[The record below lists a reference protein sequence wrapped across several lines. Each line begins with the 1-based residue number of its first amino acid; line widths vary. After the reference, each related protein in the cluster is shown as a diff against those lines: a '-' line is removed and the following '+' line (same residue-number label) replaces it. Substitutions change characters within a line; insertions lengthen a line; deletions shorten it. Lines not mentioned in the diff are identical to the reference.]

1 LFQRKFALKRRK
13 FLTAAALSLFGASAL
28 AVPAKQG
35 VKPPLKPVG
44 KPGVKPLPKKPVGKN
59 TPAAPI
65 QRSPLNTADRTV
77 IDAPPQ
83 GSSASRLP
91 PVKAPELPELW
102 QDFEVTTSVVV
113 RATSRNP
120 QRILFPLPLNQ
131 NTLYQRNLGY
141 ECKSN
146 ADAIRVYRQPDGEQ
160 EILSCQWL
168 PGDEA
173 KITLISRISIAERN
187 FDVTRR
193 SLPPEREDILRRYLR
208 ETSSIPN
215 EGEIYDLAMRVVGRI
230 KDPVAQAK
238 TIFEWV
244 TENTAYLPDLPG
256 GGTGDV
262 QQQVRTGRFG
272 GGSVDIS
279 ALFVGLC
286 RSMGIPARLVFGLRV
301 DRSLIS
307 DSLSANP
314 DDLRRDQHCRAEFYI
329 PGYSWIPVDP
339 SDVCRANSQGNIK
352 GRELVALRRVM
363 FGTWE
368 MNWMAYSLMSDF
380 TVPGTRT
387 TLPFLNRPLLIRPG
401 EEVSHISSGNPAVS
415 LITVK
420 SQRTLTLL

>member
-1 LFQRKFALKRRK
+1 M
-13 FLTAAALSLFGASAL
+13 
-28 AVPAKQG
+28 
-35 VKPPLKPVG
+35 
-44 KPGVKPLPKKPVGKN
+44 
-59 TPAAPI
+59 
-65 QRSPLNTADRTV
+65 

-102 QDFEVTTSVVV
+102 QDFEVTTTLVL
-113 RATSRNP
+113 RGANRG
-120 QRILFPLPLNQ
+120 QRVLLPLPLNQ
-131 NTLYQRNLGY
+131 NTLYQRNLGF

-146 ADAIRVYRQPDGEQ
+146 ADSVRVHRQPDGEQ
-160 EILSCQWL
+160 EILTCQWMG
-168 PGDEA
+168 GDEA
-173 KITLISRISIAERN
+173 RLTLINRISIAERN

-193 SLPPEREDILRRYLR
+193 SMPPEREDILRRYLR

-215 EGEIYDLAMRVVGRI
+215 EGEIYDLAMRIVGRI

-238 TIFEWV
+238 AIFEWV
-244 TENTAYLPDLPG
+244 AENTAYLPDLPG
-256 GGTGDV
+256 GGNGDV

-272 GGSVDIS
+272 GGSVDIA

-314 DDLRRDQHCRAEFYI
+314 DDLQRDQHCRAEFYI

-339 SDVCRANSQGNIK
+339 SDVCRANASGKLK
-352 GRELVALRRVM
+352 GRDLATLRRVM

-368 MNWMAYSLMSDF
+368 MNWMAYSMAADF
-380 TVPGTRT
+380 TIPGTRT
-387 TLPFLNRPLLIRPG
+387 TLPFLNRPLLLKGG
-401 EEVSHISSGNPAVS
+401 EENVSISSGHPAVS
-415 LITVK
+415 QLVVR
-420 SQRTLTLL
+420 SQRTLSAI